1 MSKRTIMIFPEF
13 ENMDIIDRIRDKYDP
28 LARLVRPHITL
39 VFPFENEMSNEA
51 IEEILIKRLY
61 DVKPFEIVLNG
72 ISLQVDKYG
81 NFLLLDV
88 QKGEEDICYIH
99 EVLCKS
105 EFKQFDSDIR
115 YKPHITIGKFQTEK
129 ELNNAY
135 NDLKNLDESFT
146 TIVNKISVEV
156 IGKNEESIIV
166 IEKML

>member
-51 IEEILIKRLY
+51 IKEILIKCLY

>member
-1 MSKRTIMIFPEF
+1 MSLRTIMIFPEF

-81 NFLLLDV
+81 NSLLLDV
-88 QKGEEDICYIH
+88 QKGAEDICYIH
-99 EVLCKS
+99 EVLCKN

-115 YKPHITIGKFQTEK
+115 YKPHIMIGKFQTEK

>member
-51 IEEILIKRLY
+51 IEEILIKRLF

-81 NFLLLDV
+81 NSLLLDV
-88 QKGEEDICYIH
+88 QKGAEDICYIH
-99 EVLCKS
+99 EVFCKN

>member
-1 MSKRTIMIFPEF
+1 MSLRTIMIFPEF

-51 IEEILIKRLY
+51 IKEILIKRLY

-99 EVLCKS
+99 EVLYKN

-135 NDLKNLDESFT
+135 NELKNLDESFT

-156 IGKNEESIIV
+156 IGKNEESTIV
-166 IEKML
+166 IENML